1 MPISEDEK
9 DKRYEVESRFTNIS
23 IKETI
28 NFISEEINVHKNLEP
43 IGKKQYSKIC
53 SANSQES
60 TLIKNIEND
69 EDINNKIML
78 RYVASI
84 KKVLASIIEI
94 QDIFERNFQLDQ
106 IADRSNTL
114 KKSVFSFY

>member
-1 MPISEDEK
+1 MSISEDEK
-9 DKRYEVESRFTNIS
+9 DKLYEVESRFTNIS

-28 NFISEEINVHKNLEP
+28 NFISEEINVHKNLE

-106 IADRSNTL
+106 IVDRSNTL
-114 KKSVFSFY
+114 KNSFFSFY